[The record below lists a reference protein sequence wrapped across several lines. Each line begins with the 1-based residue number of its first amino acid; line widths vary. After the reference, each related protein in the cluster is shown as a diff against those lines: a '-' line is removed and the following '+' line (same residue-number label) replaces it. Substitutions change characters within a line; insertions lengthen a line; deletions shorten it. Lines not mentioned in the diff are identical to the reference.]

1 MIEFMTAL
9 SILKIA
15 LSGLTF
21 TYYLGEHFLVW
32 QDAGNAAAVI
42 RTEKKTA
49 VRLPAD
55 VASYAG
61 GCMRRGVCAVRVYG
75 GICLESD
82 VDGLHGACAACDS
95 GIRAA
100 DP

>member
-1 MIEFMTAL
+1 MIEFMTVL

-21 TYYLGEHFLVW
+21 TYYLGEHFHVW
-32 QDAGNAAAVI
+32 QDAGNAAAVT

-55 VASYAG
+55 VASYAAAL
-61 GCMRRGVCAVRVYG
+61 CGVCAVRVYG

-100 DP
+100 DPG